1 MAIGMSPEEFWHG
14 PLALC
19 GAYRK
24 AWEIQ
29 QDQRFASEWRQGL
42 YVHEAFSTVMDHAFS
57 KAATSTYPDAPLFSS
72 QKIREEIEDIFAGLG
87 YIVADGP
94 YVETTWYNFTALN
107 APADHPSRSARDSF
121 YVVDNAPEGKE
132 LLEKW
137 GLPTHL
143 RGVGNCILGYPDC
156 DHPNPAPRK
165 EGRIVKIG

>member
-72 QKIREEIEDIFAGLG
+72 QKVREEIEERRERRAMEVERKRVFEWAER
-87 YIVADGP
+87 VAKRFEKPSGEDG
-94 YVETTWYNFTALN
+94 
-107 APADHPSRSARDSF
+107 
-121 YVVDNAPEGKE
+121 
-132 LLEKW
+132 
-137 GLPTHL
+137 
-143 RGVGNCILGYPDC
+143 
-156 DHPNPAPRK
+156 
-165 EGRIVKIG
+165 